1 MDAQPRQKGQAVALF
16 ALALAAIVAGV
27 AVVVDG
33 GYAFA
38 QRRVAQNAADFA
50 AMAGTRI
57 VGQKRINL
65 PATGAQVEAAVNA
78 ALTANDAALVEAT
91 YVDHEGNTVG
101 SVTGASSIPADAF
114 GVVVEA
120 QTSWRP
126 FLLGAL
132 GIDAWDAGAQAT
144 AKTPGRSIGGGV
156 MPVGLN
162 DQHFNSLDTCPLTDL
177 DDCTGAHLTSGHL
190 NVPGQFGWLKF
201 GLNGN
206 GGACQ
211 WANSLGML
219 DDGGCRPDKP
229 FLQSQIGPEPPANSH
244 GCCTGVQPYGHPS
257 SVDLIGGLEGNK
269 VSADLTFYIENR
281 IPVWVPIWDT
291 AHGNGNNAYYHIV
304 GFGPL
309 VFTHESGAKN
319 LYGVPLS
326 GACPEGTQAVPH
338 DYCYAPGGPFIL
350 DATGEVSLIR

>member
-1 MDAQPRQKGQAVALF
+1 MNDRPRQKGQAIALF

-57 VGQKRINL
+57 IGQKRINL
-65 PATGAQVEAAVNA
+65 PATASEVTAAINA
-78 ALTANDAALVEAT
+78 ALTANEATLVDAT
-91 YVDHEGNTVG
+91 YVDHEGDAIRSVVG
-101 SVTGASSIPADAF
+101 APSIPGDAF
-114 GVVVEA
+114 GVVVTA

-126 FLLGAL
+126 FLLGVL
-132 GIDAWDAGAQAT
+132 GITDWDAGAQAT
-144 AKTPGRSIGGGV
+144 ARTPGRSLGGGV
-156 MPVGLN
+156 MPVGIN
-162 DQHFNSLDTCPLTDL
+162 DLHFNGLLKCPITDF
-177 DDCTGAHLTSGHL
+177 DGCVGQHLTSGHL
-190 NVPGQFGWLKF
+190 NAPGQFGWLKF

-206 GGACQ
+206 GSACQ

-244 GCCTGVQPYGHPS
+244 GCCTAVGQAG

-269 VSADLTFYIENR
+269 VSADLTFYIDNR
-281 IPVWVPIWDT
+281 IPVWLPIWDT
-291 AHGNGNNAYYHIV
+291 AHGNGNGAYYHIV
-304 GFGPL
+304 GFGAL
-309 VFTHESGAKN
+309 AFTHESGAKD
-319 LYGVPLS
+319 LYGVPLT
-326 GACPEGTQAVPH
+326 GACPDGTKVEPH
-338 DYCYAPGGPFIL
+338 DYCTAPGGPFVL
-350 DATGEVSLIR
+350 DATGTVNLIR